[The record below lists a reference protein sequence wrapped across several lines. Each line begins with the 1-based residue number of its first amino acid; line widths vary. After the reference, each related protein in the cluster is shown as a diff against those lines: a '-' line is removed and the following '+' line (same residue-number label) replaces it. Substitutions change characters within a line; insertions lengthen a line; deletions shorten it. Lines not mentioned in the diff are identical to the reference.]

1 MKNKNIYCKNEW
13 GFALKKSRMFILV
26 LLILIIIPISYANDN
41 VTSDDSQI
49 DIANEEILIQN
60 TIYFNSSVENDGI
73 GTQENPYK
81 YLSGDKIANNS
92 IIYMADGEY
101 AIDKSI
107 NVNNLTI
114 IGQSSS
120 KTIINGNSFK
130 LYSDGDLSIT
140 SLTLNNFT
148 VENSKNLKVLDVNFK
163 NNNINGSGGAINI
176 NSDSAY
182 VLLNNATFRNNYATQ
197 GGAIYIN
204 SRTSKVEI
212 INSKFIN
219 NTALNSGGAICIE
232 SALSVNIFNSSF
244 VNNTALRGFG
254 GAIFSNQSN
263 INIRNSNFTSSKA
276 YMGGAIYDN
285 NSKLSITSIIA
296 NNNTAEYYG
305 GAIYKQEGSSTINS
319 SSFNDNNALNGGA
332 IFAVNATSFNVIS
345 SNFTSNKAV
354 YGEGAI
360 FTISNKKEVFK
371 DNIYQN
377 NRVEINYPKS
387 IENTIFLGN
396 NNRLRFD
403 KFELTN
409 NLIEKY
415 SFIDFIPK
423 TLILDYIM
431 LFESYI
437 VDELSNVFNLNDW
450 GLNNILK
457 EIFDISRDNFS
468 LFKKFKSNNGLE
480 SDPPDSANDLMDVFK
495 YQYIIFTMDSDNI
508 YKVTFNSFNIISTV
522 KLDNYNTLI
531 LSLNTSGIVV
541 DDTLKI
547 DGLNLSNN
555 IDILTNSDYSASYN
569 QTFMGYESMNL
580 PLSLNSND
588 NQFNSSICGLINLSI
603 NENCISLNMK
613 NLSLLINNP
622 LTSNC
627 NPFSFSDK
635 LPSSIN
641 MDEKEFNSEIFGLIE
656 FKILL

>member
-232 SALSVNIFNSSF
+232 SALSANIFNSSF
-244 VNNTALRGFG
+244 VNNTALQDFG
-254 GAIFSNQSN
+254 GAIFTNLSN
-263 INIRNSNFTSSKA
+263 ISIRNSIFTSSKA

-285 NSKLSITSIIA
+285 NSNLSIVNIIA
-296 NNNTAEYYG
+296 NNNTATYYG

-319 SSFNDNNALNGGA
+319 SSFNENSALNGGA
-332 IFAVNATSFNVIS
+332 IFVVNATSFNVIS

-377 NRVEINYPKS
+377 NIVEINYPKS
-387 IENTIFLGN
+387 IEYTIYLGN
-396 NNRLRFD
+396 NNRLLFD
-403 KFELTN
+403 KFELSN
-409 NLIEKY
+409 CPIEKF
-415 SFIDFIPK
+415 SFIDYIPK
-423 TLILDYIM
+423 ILILDYIM

>member
-1 MKNKNIYCKNEW
+1 M
-13 GFALKKSRMFILV
+13 FLLKKSAMFILV

-41 VTSDDSQI
+41 VTSDDSQVCI
-49 DIANEEILIQN
+49 GNEENLILN
-60 TIYFNSSVENDGI
+60 TVYFNSSVENDGI

-81 YLSGDKIANNS
+81 YLSGDKIVNDS
-92 IIYMADGEY
+92 IIYVADGEY
-101 AIDKSI
+101 TIDKSI
-107 NVNNLTI
+107 SVNNLTI

-120 KTIINGNSFK
+120 KTIINGNAFK
-130 LYSDGDLSIT
+130 LYSYGDLSIT
-140 SLTLNNFT
+140 SLTLNNFA

-163 NNNINGSGGAINI
+163 NNHINGSGGAINI

-197 GGAIYIN
+197 GGAININ

-212 INSKFIN
+212 INSRFIN
-219 NTALNSGGAICIE
+219 NTALNCGGSICIE
-232 SALSVNIFNSSF
+232 SALSANIFNSSF

-254 GAIFSNQSN
+254 GAIFTNQSD

-285 NSKLSITSIIA
+285 NSELYIMEIIA

-319 SSFNDNNALNGGA
+319 SSFNENSALNGGA
-332 IFAVNATSFNVIS
+332 IFVVNATSFNVIS

-377 NRVEINYPKS
+377 NVVEINYPKS
-387 IENTIFLGN
+387 IEYAIYLGN
-396 NNRLRFD
+396 NYGLRFD
-403 KFELTN
+403 KFELMN
-409 NLIEKY
+409 YPIEKF

-423 TLILDYIM
+423 VLILNYITF
-431 LFESYI
+431 LESYI
-437 VDELSNVFNLNDW
+437 VDEISNIFNFNDW

-457 EIFDISRDNFS
+457 EIFDISRDHFS
-468 LFKKFKSNNGLE
+468 LFKKLKSNKGSGLDN
-480 SDPPDSANDLMDVFK
+480 SNSAKDLMDVFK
-495 YQYIIFTMDSDNI
+495 YRYIIFTMDSDNI
-508 YKVTFNSFNIISTV
+508 YKVTFNSFNIISSV
-522 KLDNYNTLI
+522 EVDNYNTLI

-547 DGLNLSNN
+547 DGLKLSNN
-555 IDILTNSDYSASYN
+555 IDILTNSDYSISYN

-580 PLSLNSND
+580 PLSFDSGD

-603 NENCISLNMK
+603 NDNCISLNMN
-613 NLSLLINNP
+613 NLLLLINNP
-622 LTSNC
+622 LTSNY

-641 MDEKEFNSEIFGLIE
+641 IDEKEVNSGIFGVIE
-656 FKILL
+656 FKVLL

>member
-1 MKNKNIYCKNEW
+1 MN
-13 GFALKKSRMFILV
+13 GMFALKKSAMFILV

-41 VTSDDSQI
+41 VTSDDSQVCI
-49 DIANEEILIQN
+49 GNEENLILN
-60 TIYFNSSVENDGI
+60 TVYFNSSVENDGI

-81 YLSGDKIANNS
+81 YLSGDKIVNDS
-92 IIYMADGEY
+92 IIYVADGEY
-101 AIDKSI
+101 TIDKSI
-107 NVNNLTI
+107 CVNNLTI

-120 KTIINGNSFK
+120 KTIINGNAFK
-130 LYSDGDLSIT
+130 LYSYGDLSIT
-140 SLTLNNFT
+140 SLTLNNFA

-163 NNNINGSGGAINI
+163 NNHINGSGGAINI

-197 GGAIYIN
+197 GGAININ

-212 INSKFIN
+212 INSRFIN

-232 SALSVNIFNSSF
+232 SALSANIFNSSF
-244 VNNTALRGFG
+244 VNNTALQDFG
-254 GAIFSNQSN
+254 GAIFTNLSN
-263 INIRNSNFTSSKA
+263 ISIRNSIFTSSKA

-285 NSKLSITSIIA
+285 NSNLSIVNIIA
-296 NNNTAEYYG
+296 NNNTATYYG

-319 SSFNDNNALNGGA
+319 SSFNENNALNGGA
-332 IFAVNATSFNVIS
+332 IFVVNANSFNVIS

-377 NRVEINYPKS
+377 NIVEINYPKS
-387 IENTIFLGN
+387 IEYAIYLGN
-396 NNRLRFD
+396 NYGLRFD
-403 KFELTN
+403 KFELMN
-409 NLIEKY
+409 YPIEKF

-423 TLILDYIM
+423 VLILNYITF
-431 LFESYI
+431 LESYI
-437 VDELSNVFNLNDW
+437 VDEISNIFNFNDW

-457 EIFDISRDNFS
+457 EIFDISRDHFS
-468 LFKKFKSNNGLE
+468 LFKKLKSNKGSGLDN
-480 SDPPDSANDLMDVFK
+480 SNSAKDLMDVFK
-495 YQYIIFTMDSDNI
+495 YRYIIFTMDSDNI
-508 YKVTFNSFNIISTV
+508 YKVTFNSFNIISSV
-522 KLDNYNTLI
+522 EVDNYNTLI

-547 DGLNLSNN
+547 DGLKLSNN
-555 IDILTNSDYSASYN
+555 IDILTNSDYSISYN

-580 PLSLNSND
+580 PLSFDSGD

>member
-1 MKNKNIYCKNEW
+1 MN
-13 GFALKKSRMFILV
+13 GMFALKKSVMFILM

-41 VTSDDSQI
+41 VTSDDSPV
-49 DIANEEILIQN
+49 DIENEEILIQN
-60 TIYFNSSVENDGI
+60 AVYFNSSVENDGI

-81 YLSGDKIANNS
+81 YLSCDKIVNDS

-101 AIDKSI
+101 TIEKSI
-107 NVNNLTI
+107 SVNNLTI

-197 GGAIYIN
+197 GGAININ

-212 INSKFIN
+212 INSRFIN
-219 NTALNSGGAICIE
+219 NTALNCGGSICIE
-232 SALSVNIFNSSF
+232 SALSANIFNSSF

-480 SDPPDSANDLMDVFK
+480 SDSPDSANDLMDVFK
-495 YQYIIFTMDSDNI
+495 YQHIIYTIDSDNS
-508 YKVTFNSFNIISTV
+508 YRVTFNPFNIISSV
-522 KLDNYNTLI
+522 KIENYNTLI
-531 LSLNTSGIVV
+531 LSLNTSGIIV
-541 DDTLKI
+541 DETLKI
-547 DGLNLSNN
+547 DGLKLSNN
-555 IDILTNSDYSASYN
+555 IDILTNSDYSTSYN
-569 QTFMGYESMNL
+569 QTFMDYESMNL
-580 PLSLNSND
+580 PLSFDSGD
-588 NQFNSSICGLINLSI
+588 NQFNSSICGLINVSI
-603 NENCISLNMK
+603 TDNGISLNMI

-622 LTSNC
+622 LTSNY
-627 NPFSFSDK
+627 NPFSFNK

-656 FKILL
+656 FKILH

>member
-1 MKNKNIYCKNEW
+1 M
-13 GFALKKSRMFILV
+13 FALKKSVMFILM

-41 VTSDDSQI
+41 VTSDDSLV
-49 DIANEEILIQN
+49 DIENEEILIQN
-60 TIYFNSSVENDGI
+60 AVYFNSSVENDGI

-81 YLSGDKIANNS
+81 YLSGDKIVNDS
-92 IIYMADGEY
+92 IIYVADGEY
-101 AIDKSI
+101 TIDKSI
-107 NVNNLTI
+107 CVNNLTI

-120 KTIINGNSFK
+120 KTIINGNAFK
-130 LYSDGDLSIT
+130 LYSYGDLSIT
-140 SLTLNNFT
+140 SLTLNNFA

-163 NNNINGSGGAINI
+163 NNHINGSGGAINI

-197 GGAIYIN
+197 GGAININ

-212 INSKFIN
+212 INSRFIN

-232 SALSVNIFNSSF
+232 SALSANIFNSSF

-254 GAIFSNQSN
+254 GAIFTNQSD

-276 YMGGAIYDN
+276 YVGGAIYDN
-285 NSKLSITSIIA
+285 NSNLSIVNIIA
-296 NNNTAEYYG
+296 NNNTATYYG

-332 IFAVNATSFNVIS
+332 IFVVNATSFNVIS

-377 NRVEINYPKS
+377 NVVEINYPKS
-387 IENTIFLGN
+387 IEYAIYLGN
-396 NNRLRFD
+396 NYGLRFD
-403 KFELTN
+403 KFELMN
-409 NLIEKY
+409 YPIEKF

-423 TLILDYIM
+423 VLILNYITF
-431 LFESYI
+431 LESYI
-437 VDELSNVFNLNDW
+437 VDEISNIFNFNDW

-457 EIFDISRDNFS
+457 EIFDISRDHFS
-468 LFKKFKSNNGLE
+468 LFKKLKSNKGSGLDN
-480 SDPPDSANDLMDVFK
+480 SNSAKDLMDVFK
-495 YQYIIFTMDSDNI
+495 YRYIIFTMDSDNI
-508 YKVTFNSFNIISTV
+508 YKVTFNSFNIISSV
-522 KLDNYNTLI
+522 EVDNYNTLI

-547 DGLNLSNN
+547 DGLKLSNN
-555 IDILTNSDYSASYN
+555 IDILTNSDYSISYN

-580 PLSLNSND
+580 PLSFDSGD

>member
-1 MKNKNIYCKNEW
+1 MN
-13 GFALKKSRMFILV
+13 GMFALKKSVMFILM

-41 VTSDDSQI
+41 VTSDDSPV
-49 DIANEEILIQN
+49 DIENKEILIQN
-60 TIYFNSSVENDGI
+60 AVYFNSSVENDGI

-81 YLSGDKIANNS
+81 YLSCDKIVNDS

-101 AIDKSI
+101 TIEKSI
-107 NVNNLTI
+107 SVNNLTI

-232 SALSVNIFNSSF
+232 SVLSANIFNSSF
-244 VNNTALRGFG
+244 VNNTALQDFG
-254 GAIFSNQSN
+254 GAIFTNLSN
-263 INIRNSNFTSSKA
+263 ISIRNSIFTSSKA

-285 NSKLSITSIIA
+285 NSNLSIVNIIA
-296 NNNTAEYYG
+296 NNNTATYYG

-332 IFAVNATSFNVIS
+332 IFVVNATSFNVIS

-377 NRVEINYPKS
+377 NIVEINYPKS
-387 IENTIFLGN
+387 IEYTIYLGN
-396 NNRLRFD
+396 NNRLLFD
-403 KFELTN
+403 KFELSN
-409 NLIEKY
+409 CPIEKF
-415 SFIDFIPK
+415 SFIDYIPK
-423 TLILDYIM
+423 ILILDYIM

-656 FKILL
+656 FKILH

>member
-1 MKNKNIYCKNEW
+1 MN
-13 GFALKKSRMFILV
+13 GMFALKKSVMFILM

-41 VTSDDSQI
+41 VTSDDSPV
-49 DIANEEILIQN
+49 DIENEEILIQN
-60 TIYFNSSVENDGI
+60 AVYFNSSVENDGI

-81 YLSGDKIANNS
+81 YLSCDKIVNDS

-101 AIDKSI
+101 TIEKSI
-107 NVNNLTI
+107 SVNNLTI

-182 VLLNNATFRNNYATQ
+182 VLLNNVTFRNNYATQ

-212 INSKFIN
+212 TNSKFIN

-495 YQYIIFTMDSDNI
+495 YQHIIYTIDSDNS
-508 YKVTFNSFNIISTV
+508 YRVTFNPFNIISSV
-522 KLDNYNTLI
+522 KIENYNTLI
-531 LSLNTSGIVV
+531 LSLNTSGIIV
-541 DDTLKI
+541 DETLKI
-547 DGLNLSNN
+547 DGLKLSNN
-555 IDILTNSDYSASYN
+555 IDILTNSDYSTSYN
-569 QTFMGYESMNL
+569 QTFMDYESMNL
-580 PLSLNSND
+580 PLSFDSGD
-588 NQFNSSICGLINLSI
+588 NQFNSSICGLINVSI
-603 NENCISLNMK
+603 TDNGISLNMI

-622 LTSNC
+622 LTSNY
-627 NPFSFSDK
+627 NPFSFNK

-656 FKILL
+656 FKILH

>member
-1 MKNKNIYCKNEW
+1 MN
-13 GFALKKSRMFILV
+13 GMFALKKSVMFILM

-41 VTSDDSQI
+41 VTSDDSPV
-49 DIANEEILIQN
+49 DIENEEILIQN
-60 TIYFNSSVENDGI
+60 AVYFNSSVENDGI

-81 YLSGDKIANNS
+81 YLSCDKIVNDS

-101 AIDKSI
+101 TIEKSI
-107 NVNNLTI
+107 SVNNLTI

-182 VLLNNATFRNNYATQ
+182 VLLNNVTFRNNYATQ

-212 INSKFIN
+212 TNSKFIN

-480 SDPPDSANDLMDVFK
+480 SDSPDSANDLMDVFK
-495 YQYIIFTMDSDNI
+495 YQHIIYTIDSDNS
-508 YKVTFNSFNIISTV
+508 YRVTFNPFNIISSV
-522 KLDNYNTLI
+522 KIENYNTLI
-531 LSLNTSGIVV
+531 LSLNTSGIIV
-541 DDTLKI
+541 DETLKI
-547 DGLNLSNN
+547 DGLKLSNN
-555 IDILTNSDYSASYN
+555 IDILTNSDYSTSYN
-569 QTFMGYESMNL
+569 QTFMDYESMNL
-580 PLSLNSND
+580 PLSFDSGD
-588 NQFNSSICGLINLSI
+588 NQFNSSICGLINVSI
-603 NENCISLNMK
+603 TDNGISLNMI

-622 LTSNC
+622 LTSNY
-627 NPFSFSDK
+627 NPFSFNK

-656 FKILL
+656 FKILH

>member
-1 MKNKNIYCKNEW
+1 M
-13 GFALKKSRMFILV
+13 FALKKSVMFILM

-41 VTSDDSQI
+41 VTSDDSQVCI
-49 DIANEEILIQN
+49 GNEENLILN
-60 TIYFNSSVENDGI
+60 TVYFNSSVENDGI

-81 YLSGDKIANNS
+81 YLSGDKIVNDS
-92 IIYMADGEY
+92 IIYVADGEY
-101 AIDKSI
+101 TIDKSI
-107 NVNNLTI
+107 CVNNLTI

-120 KTIINGNSFK
+120 KTIINGNAFK
-130 LYSDGDLSIT
+130 LYSYGDLSIT
-140 SLTLNNFT
+140 SLTLNNFA

-212 INSKFIN
+212 INSRFIN

-232 SALSVNIFNSSF
+232 SALSANIFNSSF
-244 VNNTALRGFG
+244 VNNTALQDFG
-254 GAIFSNQSN
+254 GAIFTNLSN
-263 INIRNSNFTSSKA
+263 ISIRNSIFTSSKA

-285 NSKLSITSIIA
+285 NSNLSIVNIIA
-296 NNNTAEYYG
+296 NNNTATYYG

-319 SSFNDNNALNGGA
+319 SSFNENNALNGGA
-332 IFAVNATSFNVIS
+332 IFVVNATSFNVIS

-377 NRVEINYPKS
+377 NVVEINYPKS
-387 IENTIFLGN
+387 IEYAIYLGN
-396 NNRLRFD
+396 NYGLRFD
-403 KFELTN
+403 KFELMN
-409 NLIEKY
+409 YPIEKF

-423 TLILDYIM
+423 VLILNYITF
-431 LFESYI
+431 LESYI
-437 VDELSNVFNLNDW
+437 VDEISNIFNFNDW

-457 EIFDISRDNFS
+457 EIFDISRDHFS
-468 LFKKFKSNNGLE
+468 LFKKLKSNKGSGLDN
-480 SDPPDSANDLMDVFK
+480 SNSAKDLMDVFK
-495 YQYIIFTMDSDNI
+495 YRYIIFTMDSDNI
-508 YKVTFNSFNIISTV
+508 YKVTFNSFNIISSV
-522 KLDNYNTLI
+522 EVDNYNTLI

-547 DGLNLSNN
+547 DGLKLSNN
-555 IDILTNSDYSASYN
+555 IDILTNSDYSISYN

-580 PLSLNSND
+580 PLSFDSGD

-603 NENCISLNMK
+603 NDNCISLNMK

>member
-1 MKNKNIYCKNEW
+1 M
-13 GFALKKSRMFILV
+13 FSLKKSAMFILV

-41 VTSDDSQI
+41 VTSDDSQVCI
-49 DIANEEILIQN
+49 GNEENLILN
-60 TIYFNSSVENDGI
+60 TVYFNSSVENDGI

-81 YLSGDKIANNS
+81 YLSGDKIVNDS
-92 IIYMADGEY
+92 IIYVADGEY
-101 AIDKSI
+101 TIDKSI
-107 NVNNLTI
+107 SVNNLTI

-120 KTIINGNSFK
+120 KTIINGNAFK
-130 LYSDGDLSIT
+130 LYSNGDLSIT
-140 SLTLNNFT
+140 SLTLNNFA

-163 NNNINGSGGAINI
+163 NNHINGSGGAINI

-197 GGAIYIN
+197 GGAININ

-212 INSKFIN
+212 INSRFIN
-219 NTALNSGGAICIE
+219 NTALNCGGSICIE
-232 SALSVNIFNSSF
+232 SALSANIFNSSF

-254 GAIFSNQSN
+254 GAIFTNQSD

-285 NSKLSITSIIA
+285 NSNLSIVNIIA
-296 NNNTAEYYG
+296 NNNTATYYG

-319 SSFNDNNALNGGA
+319 SSFNENSALNGGA
-332 IFAVNATSFNVIS
+332 IFVVNATSFNVIS

-371 DNIYQN
+371 DNIYHN
-377 NRVEINYPKS
+377 NIVEINYPKS
-387 IENTIFLGN
+387 IEYAIYLGN
-396 NNRLRFD
+396 NYGLRFD
-403 KFELTN
+403 KFELMN
-409 NLIEKY
+409 YPIEKF

-423 TLILDYIM
+423 VLILNYITF
-431 LFESYI
+431 LESYI
-437 VDELSNVFNLNDW
+437 VDEISNIFNFNDW

-457 EIFDISRDNFS
+457 EIFDISRDHFS
-468 LFKKFKSNNGLE
+468 LFKKLKSNKGSGLDN
-480 SDPPDSANDLMDVFK
+480 SNSAKDLMDVFK
-495 YQYIIFTMDSDNI
+495 YRYIIFTMDSDNI
-508 YKVTFNSFNIISTV
+508 YKVTFNSFNIISSV
-522 KLDNYNTLI
+522 EVDNYNTLI

-547 DGLNLSNN
+547 DGLKLSNN
-555 IDILTNSDYSASYN
+555 IDILTNSDYSISYN

-580 PLSLNSND
+580 PLSFDSGD

-603 NENCISLNMK
+603 NDNCISLNMN
-613 NLSLLINNP
+613 NLLLLINNP
-622 LTSNC
+622 LTSNY

-641 MDEKEFNSEIFGLIE
+641 IDEKEVNSGIFGVIE

>member
-1 MKNKNIYCKNEW
+1 MN
-13 GFALKKSRMFILV
+13 GMFALKKSAMFILV

-41 VTSDDSQI
+41 VTSDDSQVCI
-49 DIANEEILIQN
+49 GNEENLILN
-60 TIYFNSSVENDGI
+60 TVYFNSSVENDGI

-81 YLSGDKIANNS
+81 YLSGDKIVNDS
-92 IIYMADGEY
+92 IIYVADGEY
-101 AIDKSI
+101 TIDKSI
-107 NVNNLTI
+107 CVNNLTI

-120 KTIINGNSFK
+120 KTIINGNAFK
-130 LYSDGDLSIT
+130 LYSYGDLSIT
-140 SLTLNNFT
+140 SLTLNNFA

-163 NNNINGSGGAINI
+163 NNHINGSGGAINI

-197 GGAIYIN
+197 GGAININ

-212 INSKFIN
+212 INSRFIN

-232 SALSVNIFNSSF
+232 SALSANIFNSSF
-244 VNNTALRGFG
+244 VNNTALQDFG
-254 GAIFSNQSN
+254 GAIFTNLSN
-263 INIRNSNFTSSKA
+263 ISIRNSIFTSSKA

-285 NSKLSITSIIA
+285 NSNLSIVNIIA
-296 NNNTAEYYG
+296 NNNTATYYG

-332 IFAVNATSFNVIS
+332 IFVVNATSFNVIS

-377 NRVEINYPKS
+377 NIVEINYPKS
-387 IENTIFLGN
+387 IEYTIYLGN
-396 NNRLRFD
+396 NNRLLFD
-403 KFELTN
+403 KFELSN
-409 NLIEKY
+409 CPIEKF
-415 SFIDFIPK
+415 SFIDYIPK
-423 TLILDYIM
+423 ILILDYIM

>member
-1 MKNKNIYCKNEW
+1 M
-13 GFALKKSRMFILV
+13 FSLKKSAMFILV

-41 VTSDDSQI
+41 VTSDDSQVCI
-49 DIANEEILIQN
+49 GNEENLILN
-60 TIYFNSSVENDGI
+60 TVYFNSSVENDGI

-81 YLSGDKIANNS
+81 YLSGDKIVNDS
-92 IIYMADGEY
+92 IIYVADGEY
-101 AIDKSI
+101 TIDKSI
-107 NVNNLTI
+107 CVNNLTI

-120 KTIINGNSFK
+120 KTIINGNAFK
-130 LYSDGDLSIT
+130 LYSYGDLSIT
-140 SLTLNNFT
+140 SLTLNNFA

-163 NNNINGSGGAINI
+163 NNHINGSGGAINI

-197 GGAIYIN
+197 GGAININ

-212 INSKFIN
+212 INSRFIN
-219 NTALNSGGAICIE
+219 NTALNCGGSICIE
-232 SALSVNIFNSSF
+232 SALSANIFNSSF

-254 GAIFSNQSN
+254 GAIFTNQSD

-285 NSKLSITSIIA
+285 NSELYIMEIIA

-319 SSFNDNNALNGGA
+319 SSFNENSALNGGA
-332 IFAVNATSFNVIS
+332 IFVVNATSFNVIS
-345 SNFTSNKAV
+345 SNFTLNKAV

-377 NRVEINYPKS
+377 NVVEINYPKS
-387 IENTIFLGN
+387 IEYAIYLGN
-396 NNRLRFD
+396 NYGLRFD
-403 KFELTN
+403 KFELMN
-409 NLIEKY
+409 YPIEKF

-423 TLILDYIM
+423 VLILNYITF
-431 LFESYI
+431 LESYI
-437 VDELSNVFNLNDW
+437 VDEISNIFNFNDW

-457 EIFDISRDNFS
+457 EIFDMSRDYFS
-468 LFKKFKSNNGLE
+468 LFKKLKSNKGSGLDN
-480 SDPPDSANDLMDVFK
+480 SNSAKDLMDVFK
-495 YQYIIFTMDSDNI
+495 YRYIIFTMDSDNI
-508 YKVTFNSFNIISTV
+508 YKVTFNSFNIISSV
-522 KLDNYNTLI
+522 EVDNYNTLI
-531 LSLNTSGIVV
+531 LSLNTSEIVV

-547 DGLNLSNN
+547 DGLKLSNN
-555 IDILTNSDYSASYN
+555 IDILTNSDYSSSYN

-580 PLSLNSND
+580 PLSFDSGD

-603 NENCISLNMK
+603 NDNCISLNMN
-613 NLSLLINNP
+613 NLLLLINNP
-622 LTSNC
+622 LTSNY
-627 NPFSFSDK
+627 NPFSFGDK

-641 MDEKEFNSEIFGLIE
+641 IDEKEVNSGIFGFIE
-656 FKILL
+656 FKVLL

>member
-1 MKNKNIYCKNEW
+1 M
-13 GFALKKSRMFILV
+13 FALKKSVMFILM

-41 VTSDDSQI
+41 VTSDDSLV
-49 DIANEEILIQN
+49 DIENEEILIQN
-60 TIYFNSSVENDGI
+60 AVYFNSSVENDGI

-81 YLSGDKIANNS
+81 YLSGDKIVNDS
-92 IIYMADGEY
+92 IIYVADGEY
-101 AIDKSI
+101 TIDKSI
-107 NVNNLTI
+107 CVNNLTI

-120 KTIINGNSFK
+120 KTIINGNAFK
-130 LYSDGDLSIT
+130 LYSYGDLSIT
-140 SLTLNNFT
+140 SLTLNNFA

-163 NNNINGSGGAINI
+163 NNHINGSGGAINI

-197 GGAIYIN
+197 GGAININ

-212 INSKFIN
+212 INSRFIN

-232 SALSVNIFNSSF
+232 SALSANIFNSSL
-244 VNNTALRGFG
+244 VNNSALRGFG
-254 GAIFSNQSN
+254 GAIFTNLSN
-263 INIRNSNFTSSKA
+263 ISIRNSNFTSSKA

-285 NSKLSITSIIA
+285 NSNLSIVNIIA
-296 NNNTAEYYG
+296 NNNTATYYG

-332 IFAVNATSFNVIS
+332 IFVVNATSFNVIS

-377 NRVEINYPKS
+377 NVVEINYPKS
-387 IENTIFLGN
+387 IEYAIYLGN
-396 NNRLRFD
+396 NYGLRFD
-403 KFELTN
+403 KFELMN
-409 NLIEKY
+409 YPIEKF

-423 TLILDYIM
+423 VLILNYITF
-431 LFESYI
+431 LESYI
-437 VDELSNVFNLNDW
+437 VDEISNIFNFNDW

-457 EIFDISRDNFS
+457 EIFDISRDHFS
-468 LFKKFKSNNGLE
+468 LFKKLKSNKGSGLDN
-480 SDPPDSANDLMDVFK
+480 SNSAKDLMDVFK
-495 YQYIIFTMDSDNI
+495 YRYIIFTIDSDNI
-508 YKVTFNSFNIISTV
+508 YKVTFNSFNIISSV
-522 KLDNYNTLI
+522 EVDNYNTLI
-531 LSLNTSGIVV
+531 LSLNTWGIVV

-547 DGLNLSNN
+547 DGLKLSNN
-555 IDILTNSDYSASYN
+555 IDILTNSDYSISYN

-580 PLSLNSND
+580 PLSFDSGD

-603 NENCISLNMK
+603 NDNCISLNMN
-613 NLSLLINNP
+613 NLLLLINNP
-622 LTSNC
+622 LTSNY

-641 MDEKEFNSEIFGLIE
+641 IDEKEVNSGIFGVIE

>member
-120 KTIINGNSFK
+120 KTIINGNAFK
-130 LYSDGDLSIT
+130 LYSNGDLSIT

-148 VENSKNLKVLDVNFK
+148 IENSKNLKVLDVNFK
-163 NNNINGSGGAINI
+163 NNKINGSGGSINI

-212 INSKFIN
+212 TNSKFIN

-244 VNNTALRGFG
+244 VNNTALQDFG
-254 GAIFSNQSN
+254 GAIFTNLSN
-263 INIRNSNFTSSKA
+263 ISIRNSIFTSSKA

-285 NSKLSITSIIA
+285 NSNLSIVNIIA
-296 NNNTAEYYG
+296 NNNTATYYG

-332 IFAVNATSFNVIS
+332 IFVVNATSFNVIS

-377 NRVEINYPKS
+377 NIVEINYPKS
-387 IENTIFLGN
+387 IEYTIYLGN
-396 NNRLRFD
+396 NNRLLFD
-403 KFELTN
+403 KFELSN
-409 NLIEKY
+409 CPIEKF
-415 SFIDFIPK
+415 SFIDYIPK
-423 TLILDYIM
+423 ILILDYIM

-641 MDEKEFNSEIFGLIE
+641 MDEKEFNSEIFGLFE

>member
-120 KTIINGNSFK
+120 KTIINGNAFK
-130 LYSDGDLSIT
+130 LYSNGDLSIT

-148 VENSKNLKVLDVNFK
+148 IENSKNLKVLDVNFK
-163 NNNINGSGGAINI
+163 NNKINGSGGSINI

-212 INSKFIN
+212 TNSKFIN

-244 VNNTALRGFG
+244 VNNTALQDFG
-254 GAIFSNQSN
+254 GAIFTNLSN
-263 INIRNSNFTSSKA
+263 ISIRNSIFTSSKA

-285 NSKLSITSIIA
+285 NSNLSIVNIIA
-296 NNNTAEYYG
+296 NNNTATYYG

-332 IFAVNATSFNVIS
+332 IFVVNATSFNVIS

-377 NRVEINYPKS
+377 NIVEINYPKS
-387 IENTIFLGN
+387 IEYTIYLGN
-396 NNRLRFD
+396 NNRLLFD
-403 KFELTN
+403 KFELSN
-409 NLIEKY
+409 CPIEKF
-415 SFIDFIPK
+415 SFIDYIPK
-423 TLILDYIM
+423 ILILDYIM

>member
-232 SALSVNIFNSSF
+232 SALSANIFNSSF
-244 VNNTALRGFG
+244 VNNTALQDFG
-254 GAIFSNQSN
+254 GAIFTNLSN
-263 INIRNSNFTSSKA
+263 ISIRNSIFTSSKA

-285 NSKLSITSIIA
+285 NSNLSIVNIIA
-296 NNNTAEYYG
+296 NNNTATYYG

-332 IFAVNATSFNVIS
+332 IFVVNATSFNVIS

-377 NRVEINYPKS
+377 NIVEINYPKS
-387 IENTIFLGN
+387 IEYTIYLGN
-396 NNRLRFD
+396 NNRLLFD
-403 KFELTN
+403 KFELSN
-409 NLIEKY
+409 CPIEKF
-415 SFIDFIPK
+415 SFIDYIPK
-423 TLILDYIM
+423 ILILDYIM

>member
-1 MKNKNIYCKNEW
+1 MN
-13 GFALKKSRMFILV
+13 GMFALKKSVMFILM

-41 VTSDDSQI
+41 VTSDDSPV
-49 DIANEEILIQN
+49 DIENEEILIQN
-60 TIYFNSSVENDGI
+60 AVYFNSSVENDGI

-81 YLSGDKIANNS
+81 YLSCDKIVNDS

-101 AIDKSI
+101 TIEKSI
-107 NVNNLTI
+107 SVNNLTI

-212 INSKFIN
+212 TNSKFIN
-219 NTALNSGGAICIE
+219 NTALNFGGAICIE

-622 LTSNC
+622 LTLNC

>member
-1 MKNKNIYCKNEW
+1 M
-13 GFALKKSRMFILV
+13 FSLKKSAMFILV

-41 VTSDDSQI
+41 VTSDDSQVCI
-49 DIANEEILIQN
+49 GNEENLILN
-60 TIYFNSSVENDGI
+60 TVYFNSSVENDGI

-81 YLSGDKIANNS
+81 YLSGDKIVNDS
-92 IIYMADGEY
+92 IIYVADGEY
-101 AIDKSI
+101 TIDKSI
-107 NVNNLTI
+107 CVNNLTI

-120 KTIINGNSFK
+120 KTIINGNAFK
-130 LYSDGDLSIT
+130 LYSYGDLSIT
-140 SLTLNNFT
+140 SLTLNNFA

-163 NNNINGSGGAINI
+163 NNHINGSGGAINI

-197 GGAIYIN
+197 GGAININ

-212 INSKFIN
+212 INSRFIN
-219 NTALNSGGAICIE
+219 NTALNCGGSICIE
-232 SALSVNIFNSSF
+232 SALSANIFNSSF

-254 GAIFSNQSN
+254 GAIFTNQSD

-285 NSKLSITSIIA
+285 NSELYIMEIIA

-319 SSFNDNNALNGGA
+319 SSFNENSALNGGA
-332 IFAVNATSFNVIS
+332 IFVVNATSFNVIS
-345 SNFTSNKAV
+345 SNCTLNKAV

-377 NRVEINYPKS
+377 NVVEINYPKS
-387 IENTIFLGN
+387 IEYAIYLGN
-396 NNRLRFD
+396 NYGLRFD
-403 KFELTN
+403 KFELMN
-409 NLIEKY
+409 YPIEKF

-423 TLILDYIM
+423 VLILNYITF
-431 LFESYI
+431 LESYI
-437 VDELSNVFNLNDW
+437 VDEISNIFNFNDW

-457 EIFDISRDNFS
+457 EIFDMSRDYFS
-468 LFKKFKSNNGLE
+468 LFKKLKSNKGSGLDN
-480 SDPPDSANDLMDVFK
+480 SNSAKDLMDVFK
-495 YQYIIFTMDSDNI
+495 YRYIIFTMDSDNI
-508 YKVTFNSFNIISTV
+508 YKVTFNSFNIISSV
-522 KLDNYNTLI
+522 GVDNYNTLI

-547 DGLNLSNN
+547 DGLKLSNN
-555 IDILTNSDYSASYN
+555 IDILTNSDYSISYN

-580 PLSLNSND
+580 PLSFDSGD

-603 NENCISLNMK
+603 NDNCISLNMN
-613 NLSLLINNP
+613 NLLLLINNP
-622 LTSNC
+622 LTSNY
-627 NPFSFSDK
+627 NPFSFGDK

-641 MDEKEFNSEIFGLIE
+641 IDEKEVNSGIFGFIE
-656 FKILL
+656 FKVLL

>member
-1 MKNKNIYCKNEW
+1 MN
-13 GFALKKSRMFILV
+13 GMFALKKSVMFILM

-41 VTSDDSQI
+41 VTSDDSPV
-49 DIANEEILIQN
+49 DIENEEILIQN
-60 TIYFNSSVENDGI
+60 AVYFNSSVENDGI

-81 YLSGDKIANNS
+81 YLSCDKIVNDS

-101 AIDKSI
+101 TIEKSI
-107 NVNNLTI
+107 SVNNLTI

-182 VLLNNATFRNNYATQ
+182 VLLNNVTFRNNYATQ

-212 INSKFIN
+212 TNSKFIN

-377 NRVEINYPKS
+377 NIVEINYPKS
-387 IENTIFLGN
+387 IEYTIYLGN
-396 NNRLRFD
+396 NNRLLFD
-403 KFELTN
+403 KFELSN
-409 NLIEKY
+409 CPIEKF
-415 SFIDFIPK
+415 SFIDYIPK
-423 TLILDYIM
+423 ILILDYIM

-555 IDILTNSDYSASYN
+555 IDIFTNLDYSASYN
-569 QTFMGYESMNL
+569 QTFMGYGSMNL

>member
-1 MKNKNIYCKNEW
+1 M
-13 GFALKKSRMFILV
+13 FALKKSAMFILV

-41 VTSDDSQI
+41 VTSDDSQVCI
-49 DIANEEILIQN
+49 GNEENLILN
-60 TIYFNSSVENDGI
+60 TVYFNSSVENDGI

-81 YLSGDKIANNS
+81 YLSGDKIVNDS
-92 IIYMADGEY
+92 IIYVADGEY
-101 AIDKSI
+101 TIDKSI
-107 NVNNLTI
+107 CVNNLTI

-120 KTIINGNSFK
+120 KTIINGNAFK
-130 LYSDGDLSIT
+130 LYSYGDLSIT
-140 SLTLNNFT
+140 SLTLNNFA

-163 NNNINGSGGAINI
+163 NNHINGSGGAINI

-212 INSKFIN
+212 INSRFIN
-219 NTALNSGGAICIE
+219 NTALNSGGSICIE
-232 SALSVNIFNSSF
+232 SALSANIFNSSF
-244 VNNTALRGFG
+244 VNNTALQDFG
-254 GAIFSNQSN
+254 GAIFTNLSN
-263 INIRNSNFTSSKA
+263 ISIRNSIFTSSKA

-285 NSKLSITSIIA
+285 NSNLSIVNIIA
-296 NNNTAEYYG
+296 NNNTATYYG

-319 SSFNDNNALNGGA
+319 SSFNENNALNGGA
-332 IFAVNATSFNVIS
+332 IFVVNATSFNVIS

-371 DNIYQN
+371 ENIYRN
-377 NRVEINYPKS
+377 NVVEINYPKS
-387 IENTIFLGN
+387 IEYAIYLGN
-396 NNRLRFD
+396 NYGLRFD
-403 KFELTN
+403 KFELMN
-409 NLIEKY
+409 YPIEKF

-423 TLILDYIM
+423 VLILNYITF
-431 LFESYI
+431 LESYI
-437 VDELSNVFNLNDW
+437 VDEISNIFNFNDW

-457 EIFDISRDNFS
+457 EIFDISRDHFS
-468 LFKKFKSNNGLE
+468 LFKKLKSNKGSGLDN
-480 SDPPDSANDLMDVFK
+480 SNSAKDLMDVFK

-508 YKVTFNSFNIISTV
+508 YKVTFNSFNIISSV
-522 KLDNYNTLI
+522 EVDNYNTLI

-547 DGLNLSNN
+547 DGLKLSNN

-580 PLSLNSND
+580 PLSFDSGD

-603 NENCISLNMK
+603 NDNCISLNMK

-622 LTSNC
+622 LTSNY

-641 MDEKEFNSEIFGLIE
+641 MDEKEFNSEIFGVIE

>member
-1 MKNKNIYCKNEW
+1 MSCT
-13 GFALKKSRMFILV
+13 KKSQFKTTTHKKL
-26 LLILIIIPISYANDN
+26 
-41 VTSDDSQI
+41 DS
-49 DIANEEILIQN
+49 A
-60 TIYFNSSVENDGI
+60 
-73 GTQENPYK
+73 
-81 YLSGDKIANNS
+81 LSCDKIVNDS

-101 AIDKSI
+101 TIEKSI
-107 NVNNLTI
+107 SVNNLTI

-212 INSKFIN
+212 TNSKFIN

-622 LTSNC
+622 LTLNC

>member
-1 MKNKNIYCKNEW
+1 M
-13 GFALKKSRMFILV
+13 FLLKKSAMFILV

-41 VTSDDSQI
+41 VTSDDSQVCI
-49 DIANEEILIQN
+49 GNEENLILN
-60 TIYFNSSVENDGI
+60 TVYFNSSVENDGI

-81 YLSGDKIANNS
+81 YLSGDKIVNDS
-92 IIYMADGEY
+92 IIYVADGEY
-101 AIDKSI
+101 TIDKSI
-107 NVNNLTI
+107 SVNNLTI

-120 KTIINGNSFK
+120 KTIINGNAFK
-130 LYSDGDLSIT
+130 LYSNGDLSIM
-140 SLTLNNFT
+140 SLTLNNFA

-163 NNNINGSGGAINI
+163 NNHINGSGGAINI

-197 GGAIYIN
+197 GGAININ

-212 INSKFIN
+212 INSRFIN
-219 NTALNSGGAICIE
+219 NTALNCGGSICIE
-232 SALSVNIFNSSF
+232 SALSANIFNSSF
-244 VNNTALRGFG
+244 VNNIALRGFG
-254 GAIFSNQSN
+254 GAIFTNQSD

-285 NSKLSITSIIA
+285 NSELYIMEIIA

-319 SSFNDNNALNGGA
+319 SSFNENNALNGGA
-332 IFAVNATSFNVIS
+332 IFVVNATSFNVIS

-377 NRVEINYPKS
+377 NVVEINYPKS
-387 IENTIFLGN
+387 IEYAIYLGN
-396 NNRLRFD
+396 NYGLRFD
-403 KFELTN
+403 KFELRN
-409 NLIEKY
+409 YPIEKF

-423 TLILDYIM
+423 VLILNYM
-431 LFESYI
+431 TFLESYI
-437 VDELSNVFNLNDW
+437 VDEISNIFNFNDW

-457 EIFDISRDNFS
+457 EIFDMSRDYFS
-468 LFKKFKSNNGLE
+468 LFKKLKSNKGLGLDN
-480 SDPPDSANDLMDVFK
+480 SNSAKDLMDVFK
-495 YQYIIFTMDSDNI
+495 YRYIIFTMDSDNI
-508 YKVTFNSFNIISTV
+508 YKVTFNSFNIISSV
-522 KLDNYNTLI
+522 GVDNYNTLI

-541 DDTLKI
+541 DDTLNI
-547 DGLNLSNN
+547 DGLKLSNN
-555 IDILTNSDYSASYN
+555 IDILTNSDYSISYN

-580 PLSLNSND
+580 PLSFDSGD

-603 NENCISLNMK
+603 NDNCISLNMN
-613 NLSLLINNP
+613 NLLLLINNP
-622 LTSNC
+622 LTSNY
-627 NPFSFSDK
+627 NPFSFGDK

-641 MDEKEFNSEIFGLIE
+641 IDEKEVNSGIFGFIE
-656 FKILL
+656 FKVLL

>member
-1 MKNKNIYCKNEW
+1 M
-13 GFALKKSRMFILV
+13 

-41 VTSDDSQI
+41 VTSDDSPV
-49 DIANEEILIQN
+49 DIENEEILIQN
-60 TIYFNSSVENDGI
+60 AVYFNSSVENDGI

-81 YLSGDKIANNS
+81 YLSCDKIVNDS

-101 AIDKSI
+101 TIEKSI
-107 NVNNLTI
+107 SVNNLTI

-163 NNNINGSGGAINI
+163 NNHINGSGGAINI

-212 INSKFIN
+212 TNSKFIN
-219 NTALNSGGAICIE
+219 NTALNFGGAICIE

-622 LTSNC
+622 LTLNC

>member
-1 MKNKNIYCKNEW
+1 MK
-13 GFALKKSRMFILV
+13 GMFALKKSTMFILM
-26 LLILIIIPISYANDN
+26 LLILIIIPISYANNN
-41 VTSDDSQI
+41 VTSDDSQV
-49 DIANEEILIQN
+49 DIENEEILIQN
-60 TIYFNSSVENDGI
+60 AIYFNSSVENDGV

-81 YLSGDKIANNS
+81 YLSGDKILNDS

-101 AIDKSI
+101 TIDKSI
-107 NVNNLTI
+107 SVNNLTI

-120 KTIINGNSFK
+120 KTIINANAFK
-130 LYSDGDLSIT
+130 LYSNGDLSIA

-148 VENSKNLKVLDVNFK
+148 VENSKNLRVLDVNFK

-182 VLLNNATFRNNYATQ
+182 VLLNNATFRSNYATQ

-219 NTALNSGGAICIE
+219 NTALNCGGAICIE

-254 GAIFSNQSN
+254 GAIFTNQSN
-263 INIRNSNFTSSKA
+263 INIRSTNFTSSKA
-276 YMGGAIYDN
+276 YNGGAIYDN
-285 NSKLSITSIIA
+285 NSNLYITKIIA
-296 NNNTAEYYG
+296 NNNTAKYYG

-354 YGEGAI
+354 YGESAI

-377 NRVEINYPKS
+377 NVVEINYPKS
-387 IENTIFLGN
+387 IENTIYLGN
-396 NNRLRFD
+396 NYRLHFD

-409 NLIEKY
+409 YPIEKF
-415 SFIDFIPK
+415 SFIDYIPK
-423 TLILDYIM
+423 NIIFRLYNT
-431 LFESYI
+431 FESYI
-437 VDELSNVFNLNDW
+437 IDEISNIFNLNDL
-450 GLNNILK
+450 GINKILN
-457 EIFDISRDNFS
+457 EIFDISRNHFS
-468 LFKKFKSNNGLE
+468 LFKKFKSNKGLE
-480 SDPPDSANDLMDVFK
+480 SNHPNSANDLMEVFK
-495 YQYIIFTMDSDNI
+495 YQHIIFTIDSDNT
-508 YKVTFNSFNIISTV
+508 YRVTFNSFNIISSV
-522 KLDNYNTLI
+522 KIENYNTLI
-531 LSLNTSGIVV
+531 LSWNTSGIVV

-547 DGLNLSNN
+547 DGLKLSNN
-555 IDILTNSDYSASYN
+555 IDILTNSDYSISYN
-569 QTFMGYESMNL
+569 QTFMDYGPMNL
-580 PLSLNSND
+580 PLSLNSSD

-603 NENCISLNMK
+603 NENCISLNMI

-622 LTSNC
+622 FTSNH
-627 NPFSFSDK
+627 NPFSFSVK

-641 MDEKEFNSEIFGLIE
+641 MDENEFNSEIFGLFE

>member
-1 MKNKNIYCKNEW
+1 MN
-13 GFALKKSRMFILV
+13 GMFALKKSVMFILM

-41 VTSDDSQI
+41 VTSDDSLV
-49 DIANEEILIQN
+49 DIENEEILIQN
-60 TIYFNSSVENDGI
+60 AVYFNSSVENDGI

-81 YLSGDKIANNS
+81 YLSGDKIVNDS
-92 IIYMADGEY
+92 IIYVADGEY
-101 AIDKSI
+101 TIDKSI
-107 NVNNLTI
+107 CVNNLTI

-120 KTIINGNSFK
+120 KTIINGNAFK
-130 LYSDGDLSIT
+130 LYSYGDLSIT
-140 SLTLNNFT
+140 SLTLNNFA

-163 NNNINGSGGAINI
+163 NNHINGSGGAINI

-197 GGAIYIN
+197 GGAININ

-212 INSKFIN
+212 INSRFIN

-232 SALSVNIFNSSF
+232 SALSANIFNSSF
-244 VNNTALRGFG
+244 VNNTALQDFG
-254 GAIFSNQSN
+254 GAIFTNLSN
-263 INIRNSNFTSSKA
+263 ISIRNSIFTSSKA

-285 NSKLSITSIIA
+285 NSNLSIVNIIA
-296 NNNTAEYYG
+296 NNNTATYYG

-319 SSFNDNNALNGGA
+319 SSFNENNALNGGA
-332 IFAVNATSFNVIS
+332 IFVVNANSFNVIS

-377 NRVEINYPKS
+377 NIVEINYPKS
-387 IENTIFLGN
+387 IEYAIYLGN
-396 NNRLRFD
+396 NYGLRFD
-403 KFELTN
+403 KFELMN
-409 NLIEKY
+409 YPIEKF

-423 TLILDYIM
+423 VLILNYITF
-431 LFESYI
+431 LESYI
-437 VDELSNVFNLNDW
+437 VDEISNIFNFNDW

-457 EIFDISRDNFS
+457 EIFDISRDHFS
-468 LFKKFKSNNGLE
+468 LFKKLKSNKGSGLDN
-480 SDPPDSANDLMDVFK
+480 SNSAKDLMDVFK
-495 YQYIIFTMDSDNI
+495 YRYIIFTMDSDNI
-508 YKVTFNSFNIISTV
+508 YKLTFNSFNIISSV
-522 KLDNYNTLI
+522 EVDNYNTLI

-547 DGLNLSNN
+547 DGLKLSNN
-555 IDILTNSDYSASYN
+555 IDILTNSDYSISYN

-580 PLSLNSND
+580 PLSFDSGD

>member
-1 MKNKNIYCKNEW
+1 M
-13 GFALKKSRMFILV
+13 FALKKSVMFILM

-41 VTSDDSQI
+41 VTSDDSLV
-49 DIANEEILIQN
+49 DIENEEILIQN
-60 TIYFNSSVENDGI
+60 AVYFNSSVENDGI

-81 YLSGDKIANNS
+81 YLSGDKIVNDS
-92 IIYMADGEY
+92 IIYVADGEY
-101 AIDKSI
+101 TIDKSI
-107 NVNNLTI
+107 CVNNLTI

-120 KTIINGNSFK
+120 KTIINGNAFK
-130 LYSDGDLSIT
+130 LYSYGDLSIT
-140 SLTLNNFT
+140 SLTLNNFA

-163 NNNINGSGGAINI
+163 NNHINGSGGAINI

-197 GGAIYIN
+197 GGAININ

-212 INSKFIN
+212 INSRFIN

-232 SALSVNIFNSSF
+232 SALSANIFNSSF

-254 GAIFSNQSN
+254 GAIFTNQSD

-276 YMGGAIYDN
+276 YVGGAIYDN
-285 NSKLSITSIIA
+285 NSNLSIVNIIA
-296 NNNTAEYYG
+296 NNNTATYYG

-332 IFAVNATSFNVIS
+332 IFVVNATSFNVIS

-377 NRVEINYPKS
+377 NVVEINYPKS
-387 IENTIFLGN
+387 IEYAIYLGN
-396 NNRLRFD
+396 NYGLRFD
-403 KFELTN
+403 KFELMN
-409 NLIEKY
+409 YPIEKF

-423 TLILDYIM
+423 VLILNYITF
-431 LFESYI
+431 LESYI
-437 VDELSNVFNLNDW
+437 VDEISNIFNFNDW

-457 EIFDISRDNFS
+457 EIFDISRDHFS
-468 LFKKFKSNNGLE
+468 LFKKLKSNKGSGLDN
-480 SDPPDSANDLMDVFK
+480 SNSAKDLMDVFK
-495 YQYIIFTMDSDNI
+495 YRYIIFTIDSDNI
-508 YKVTFNSFNIISTV
+508 YKVTFNSFNIISSV
-522 KLDNYNTLI
+522 EVDNYNTLI

-547 DGLNLSNN
+547 DGLKLSNN
-555 IDILTNSDYSASYN
+555 IDILTNSDYYISYN

-580 PLSLNSND
+580 PLSFDSGD

-622 LTSNC
+622 LTLNC

-641 MDEKEFNSEIFGLIE
+641 IDEKEVNSGIFGVIE

>member
-1 MKNKNIYCKNEW
+1 M
-13 GFALKKSRMFILV
+13 FLLKKSAMFILV

-41 VTSDDSQI
+41 VTSDDSQVCI
-49 DIANEEILIQN
+49 GNEENLILN
-60 TIYFNSSVENDGI
+60 TVYFNSSVENDGI

-81 YLSGDKIANNS
+81 YLSGDKIVNDS
-92 IIYMADGEY
+92 IIYVADGEY
-101 AIDKSI
+101 TIDKSI
-107 NVNNLTI
+107 SVNNLTI

-120 KTIINGNSFK
+120 KTIINGNAFK
-130 LYSDGDLSIT
+130 LYSYGDLSIT
-140 SLTLNNFT
+140 SLTLNNFA

-163 NNNINGSGGAINI
+163 NNHINGSGGAINI

-197 GGAIYIN
+197 GGAININ

-212 INSKFIN
+212 INSRFIN
-219 NTALNSGGAICIE
+219 NTALNCGGSICIE
-232 SALSVNIFNSSF
+232 SALSANIFNSSF
-244 VNNTALRGFG
+244 VNNIALRGFG
-254 GAIFSNQSN
+254 GAIFTNQSD

-285 NSKLSITSIIA
+285 NSELYIMEIIA

-319 SSFNDNNALNGGA
+319 SSFNENNALNGGA
-332 IFAVNATSFNVIS
+332 IFVVNATSFNVIS

-377 NRVEINYPKS
+377 NVVEINYPKS
-387 IENTIFLGN
+387 IEYAIYLGN
-396 NNRLRFD
+396 NYGLRFD
-403 KFELTN
+403 KFELMN
-409 NLIEKY
+409 YPIEKF

-423 TLILDYIM
+423 VLILNYITF
-431 LFESYI
+431 LESYI
-437 VDELSNVFNLNDW
+437 VDEISNIFNFNDW

-457 EIFDISRDNFS
+457 EIFDMSRDYFS
-468 LFKKFKSNNGLE
+468 LFKKLKSNKGLGLDN
-480 SDPPDSANDLMDVFK
+480 SNSAKDLMDVFK
-495 YQYIIFTMDSDNI
+495 YRYIIFTMDSDNI
-508 YKVTFNSFNIISTV
+508 YKVTFNSFNIISSV
-522 KLDNYNTLI
+522 EVDNYNTLI

-541 DDTLKI
+541 DDTLNI
-547 DGLNLSNN
+547 DGLKLSNN
-555 IDILTNSDYSASYN
+555 IDILTNSDYSISYN

-580 PLSLNSND
+580 PLSFDSGD

-603 NENCISLNMK
+603 NDNCISLNMN
-613 NLSLLINNP
+613 NLLLLINNP
-622 LTSNC
+622 LTSNY
-627 NPFSFSDK
+627 NPFSFGDK

-641 MDEKEFNSEIFGLIE
+641 IDEKEVNSGIFGFIE
-656 FKILL
+656 FKVLL

>member
-120 KTIINGNSFK
+120 KTIINGNAFK
-130 LYSDGDLSIT
+130 LYSNGDLSIT

-148 VENSKNLKVLDVNFK
+148 IENSKNLKVLDVNFK
-163 NNNINGSGGAINI
+163 NNKINGSGGSINI

-212 INSKFIN
+212 TNSKFIN

-244 VNNTALRGFG
+244 VNNTALQDFG
-254 GAIFSNQSN
+254 GAIFTNLSN
-263 INIRNSNFTSSKA
+263 ISIRNSIFTSSKA

-285 NSKLSITSIIA
+285 NSNLSIVNIIA
-296 NNNTAEYYG
+296 NNNTATYYG

-332 IFAVNATSFNVIS
+332 IFVVNATSFNVIS

-377 NRVEINYPKS
+377 NIVEINYPKS
-387 IENTIFLGN
+387 IEYTIYLGN
-396 NNRLRFD
+396 NNRLLFD
-403 KFELTN
+403 KFELSN
-409 NLIEKY
+409 CPIEKF
-415 SFIDFIPK
+415 SFIDYIPK
-423 TLILDYIM
+423 ILILDYIM

-588 NQFNSSICGLINLSI
+588 NQFNSSICGLMNLSI

>member
-1 MKNKNIYCKNEW
+1 MN
-13 GFALKKSRMFILV
+13 GMFALKKSVMFILM

-41 VTSDDSQI
+41 VTSDDSPV
-49 DIANEEILIQN
+49 DIENEEILIQN
-60 TIYFNSSVENDGI
+60 AVYFNSSVENDGI

-81 YLSGDKIANNS
+81 YLSCDKIVNDS

-101 AIDKSI
+101 TIEKSI
-107 NVNNLTI
+107 SVNNLTI

-182 VLLNNATFRNNYATQ
+182 VLLNNVTFRNNYATQ

-212 INSKFIN
+212 TNSKFIN

-415 SFIDFIPK
+415 FFIDFIPK

-495 YQYIIFTMDSDNI
+495 YQHIIYTIDSDNS
-508 YKVTFNSFNIISTV
+508 YRVTFNPFNIISSV
-522 KLDNYNTLI
+522 KIENYNTLI
-531 LSLNTSGIVV
+531 LSLNTSGIIV
-541 DDTLKI
+541 DETLKI
-547 DGLNLSNN
+547 DGLKLSNN
-555 IDILTNSDYSASYN
+555 IDILTNSDYSTSYN
-569 QTFMGYESMNL
+569 QTFMDYESMNL
-580 PLSLNSND
+580 PLSFDSGD
-588 NQFNSSICGLINLSI
+588 NQFNSSICGLINVSI
-603 NENCISLNMK
+603 TDNGISLNMI

-622 LTSNC
+622 LTSNY
-627 NPFSFSDK
+627 NPFSFNK

-656 FKILL
+656 FKILH

>member
-1 MKNKNIYCKNEW
+1 M
-13 GFALKKSRMFILV
+13 FALKKSAMFILV

-41 VTSDDSQI
+41 VTSDDSLV
-49 DIANEEILIQN
+49 DIENEEILIQN
-60 TIYFNSSVENDGI
+60 AVYFNSSVENDGI

-81 YLSGDKIANNS
+81 YLSGDKIVNDS
-92 IIYMADGEY
+92 IIYVADGEY
-101 AIDKSI
+101 TIDKSI
-107 NVNNLTI
+107 CVNNLTI

-120 KTIINGNSFK
+120 KTIINGNAFK
-130 LYSDGDLSIT
+130 LYSYGDLSIT
-140 SLTLNNFT
+140 SLTLNNFA

-163 NNNINGSGGAINI
+163 NNHINGSGGAINI

-197 GGAIYIN
+197 GGAININ

-212 INSKFIN
+212 INSRFIN

-232 SALSVNIFNSSF
+232 SALSANIFNSSF

-254 GAIFSNQSN
+254 GAIFTNQSD

-276 YMGGAIYDN
+276 YVGGAIYDN
-285 NSKLSITSIIA
+285 NSNLSIVNIIA

-319 SSFNDNNALNGGA
+319 SSFNENNALNGGA
-332 IFAVNATSFNVIS
+332 IFVVNATSFNVIS

-377 NRVEINYPKS
+377 NVVEINYPKS
-387 IENTIFLGN
+387 IEYAIYLGN
-396 NNRLRFD
+396 NYGLRFD
-403 KFELTN
+403 KFELMN
-409 NLIEKY
+409 YPIEKF

-423 TLILDYIM
+423 VLILNYITF
-431 LFESYI
+431 LESYI
-437 VDELSNVFNLNDW
+437 VDEISNIFNFNDW

-457 EIFDISRDNFS
+457 EIFDISRDHFS
-468 LFKKFKSNNGLE
+468 LFKKLKSNKGSGLDN
-480 SDPPDSANDLMDVFK
+480 SNSAKDLMDVFK
-495 YQYIIFTMDSDNI
+495 YRYIIFTIDSDNI
-508 YKVTFNSFNIISTV
+508 YKVTFNSFNIISSV
-522 KLDNYNTLI
+522 EVDNYNTLI

-547 DGLNLSNN
+547 DGLKLSNN
-555 IDILTNSDYSASYN
+555 IDILTNSDYSISYN

-580 PLSLNSND
+580 PLSFDSGD

-603 NENCISLNMK
+603 NDNCISLNMN
-613 NLSLLINNP
+613 NLLLLINNP
-622 LTSNC
+622 LTSNY

-641 MDEKEFNSEIFGLIE
+641 IDEKEVNSGIFGVIE

>member
-1 MKNKNIYCKNEW
+1 M
-13 GFALKKSRMFILV
+13 FALKKSVMFILM

-41 VTSDDSQI
+41 VTSDDSLV
-49 DIANEEILIQN
+49 DIENEEILIQN
-60 TIYFNSSVENDGI
+60 AVYFNSSVENDGI

-81 YLSGDKIANNS
+81 YLSGDKIVNDS
-92 IIYMADGEY
+92 IIYVADGEY
-101 AIDKSI
+101 TIDKSI
-107 NVNNLTI
+107 CVNNLTI

-120 KTIINGNSFK
+120 KTIINGNAFK
-130 LYSDGDLSIT
+130 LYSYGDLSIT
-140 SLTLNNFT
+140 SLTLNNFA

-163 NNNINGSGGAINI
+163 NNHINGSGGAINI

-197 GGAIYIN
+197 GGAININ

-212 INSKFIN
+212 INSRFIN

-232 SALSVNIFNSSF
+232 SALSANIFNSSF
-244 VNNTALRGFG
+244 VNNTALQDFG
-254 GAIFSNQSN
+254 GAIFTNLSN
-263 INIRNSNFTSSKA
+263 ISIRNSNFTSSKA

-285 NSKLSITSIIA
+285 NSNLSIVNIIA
-296 NNNTAEYYG
+296 NNNTATYYG

-319 SSFNDNNALNGGA
+319 SSFNENNALNGGA
-332 IFAVNATSFNVIS
+332 IFVVNANSFNVIS
-345 SNFTSNKAV
+345 SNFISNKAV

-377 NRVEINYPKS
+377 NVVEINYPKS
-387 IENTIFLGN
+387 IEYAIYLGN
-396 NNRLRFD
+396 NYGLRFD
-403 KFELTN
+403 KFELMN
-409 NLIEKY
+409 YPIEKF

-423 TLILDYIM
+423 VLILNYITF
-431 LFESYI
+431 LESYI
-437 VDELSNVFNLNDW
+437 VDEISNIFNFNDW

-457 EIFDISRDNFS
+457 EIFDISRDHFS
-468 LFKKFKSNNGLE
+468 LFKKLKSNKGSGLDN
-480 SDPPDSANDLMDVFK
+480 SNSAKDLMDVFK
-495 YQYIIFTMDSDNI
+495 YRYIIFTMDSDNI
-508 YKVTFNSFNIISTV
+508 YKVTFNSFNIISSV
-522 KLDNYNTLI
+522 EVDNYNTLI

-547 DGLNLSNN
+547 DGLKLSNN
-555 IDILTNSDYSASYN
+555 IDILTNSDYSISYN

-580 PLSLNSND
+580 PLSFDSGD

>member
-1 MKNKNIYCKNEW
+1 MN
-13 GFALKKSRMFILV
+13 GMFALKKSVMFILM

-41 VTSDDSQI
+41 VTSDDSLV
-49 DIANEEILIQN
+49 DIENEEILIQN
-60 TIYFNSSVENDGI
+60 AVYFNSSVENDGI

-81 YLSGDKIANNS
+81 YLSGDKIVNDS
-92 IIYMADGEY
+92 IIYVADGEY
-101 AIDKSI
+101 TIDKSI
-107 NVNNLTI
+107 CVNNLTI

-120 KTIINGNSFK
+120 KTIINGNAFK
-130 LYSDGDLSIT
+130 LYSYGDLSIT
-140 SLTLNNFT
+140 SLTLNNFA

-163 NNNINGSGGAINI
+163 NNHINGSGGAINI

-197 GGAIYIN
+197 GGAININ

-212 INSKFIN
+212 INSRFIN

-232 SALSVNIFNSSF
+232 SALSANIFNSSF
-244 VNNTALRGFG
+244 VNNTALQDFG
-254 GAIFSNQSN
+254 GAIFTNLSN
-263 INIRNSNFTSSKA
+263 ISIRNSNFTSSKA

-285 NSKLSITSIIA
+285 NSNLSIVNIIA
-296 NNNTAEYYG
+296 NNNTATYYG

-319 SSFNDNNALNGGA
+319 SSFNENNALNGGA
-332 IFAVNATSFNVIS
+332 IFVVNANSFNVIS

-377 NRVEINYPKS
+377 NVVEINYPKS
-387 IENTIFLGN
+387 IEYAIYLGN
-396 NNRLRFD
+396 NYGLRFD
-403 KFELTN
+403 KFELMN
-409 NLIEKY
+409 YPIEKF

-423 TLILDYIM
+423 VLILNYITF
-431 LFESYI
+431 LESYI
-437 VDELSNVFNLNDW
+437 VDEISNIFNFNDW

-457 EIFDISRDNFS
+457 EIFDISRDHFS
-468 LFKKFKSNNGLE
+468 LFKKLKSNKGSGLDN
-480 SDPPDSANDLMDVFK
+480 SNSAKDLMDVFK
-495 YQYIIFTMDSDNI
+495 YRYIIFTMDSDNI
-508 YKVTFNSFNIISTV
+508 YKVTFNSFNIISSV
-522 KLDNYNTLI
+522 EVDNYNTLI

-547 DGLNLSNN
+547 DGLKLSNN
-555 IDILTNSDYSASYN
+555 IDILTNSDYSISYN

-580 PLSLNSND
+580 PLSFDSGD

>member
-1 MKNKNIYCKNEW
+1 MN
-13 GFALKKSRMFILV
+13 GMFALKKSVMFILM

-41 VTSDDSQI
+41 VTSDDSLV
-49 DIANEEILIQN
+49 DIENEEILIQN
-60 TIYFNSSVENDGI
+60 AVYFNSSVENDGI

-81 YLSGDKIANNS
+81 YLSGDKIVNDS
-92 IIYMADGEY
+92 IIYVADGEY
-101 AIDKSI
+101 TIDKSI
-107 NVNNLTI
+107 CVNNLTI

-120 KTIINGNSFK
+120 KTIINGNAFK
-130 LYSDGDLSIT
+130 LYSYGDLSIT
-140 SLTLNNFT
+140 SLTLNNFA

-163 NNNINGSGGAINI
+163 NNHINGSGGAINI

-197 GGAIYIN
+197 GGAININ

-212 INSKFIN
+212 INSRFIN

-232 SALSVNIFNSSF
+232 SALSANIFNSSF
-244 VNNTALRGFG
+244 VNNTALQDFG
-254 GAIFSNQSN
+254 GAIFTNLSN
-263 INIRNSNFTSSKA
+263 ISIRNSNFTSSKA

-285 NSKLSITSIIA
+285 NSNLSIVNIIA
-296 NNNTAEYYG
+296 NNNTATYYG

-319 SSFNDNNALNGGA
+319 SSFNENNALNGGA
-332 IFAVNATSFNVIS
+332 IFVVNANSFNVIS
-345 SNFTSNKAV
+345 SNFISNKAV

-377 NRVEINYPKS
+377 NVVEINYPKS
-387 IENTIFLGN
+387 IEYAIYLGN
-396 NNRLRFD
+396 NYGLRFD
-403 KFELTN
+403 KFELMN
-409 NLIEKY
+409 YPIEKF

-423 TLILDYIM
+423 VLILNYITF
-431 LFESYI
+431 LESYI
-437 VDELSNVFNLNDW
+437 VDEISNIFNFNDW

-457 EIFDISRDNFS
+457 EIFDISRDHFS
-468 LFKKFKSNNGLE
+468 LFKKLKSNKGSGLDN
-480 SDPPDSANDLMDVFK
+480 SNSAKDLMDVFK
-495 YQYIIFTMDSDNI
+495 YRYIIFTMDSDNI
-508 YKVTFNSFNIISTV
+508 YKVTFNSFNIISSV
-522 KLDNYNTLI
+522 EVDNYNTLI

-547 DGLNLSNN
+547 DGLKLSNN
-555 IDILTNSDYSASYN
+555 IDILTNSDYSISYN

-580 PLSLNSND
+580 PLSFDSGD

>member
-1 MKNKNIYCKNEW
+1 M
-13 GFALKKSRMFILV
+13 FALKKSAMFILV

-41 VTSDDSQI
+41 VTSDDSPV
-49 DIANEEILIQN
+49 DIENEEILIQN
-60 TIYFNSSVENDGI
+60 AVYFNSSVENDGI

-81 YLSGDKIANNS
+81 YLSGDKIVNDS
-92 IIYMADGEY
+92 IIYVADGEY
-101 AIDKSI
+101 TIDKSI
-107 NVNNLTI
+107 SVNNLTI

-120 KTIINGNSFK
+120 KTIINGNAFK
-130 LYSDGDLSIT
+130 LYSYGDLSIT
-140 SLTLNNFT
+140 SLTLNNFA

-163 NNNINGSGGAINI
+163 NNHINGSGGAINI

-197 GGAIYIN
+197 GGAININ
-204 SRTSKVEI
+204 SRTSKIEI
-212 INSKFIN
+212 INSRFIN
-219 NTALNSGGAICIE
+219 NTALNCGGSICIE
-232 SALSVNIFNSSF
+232 SALSANIFNSSF

-254 GAIFSNQSN
+254 GAIFTNQSD

-285 NSKLSITSIIA
+285 NSNLSIVNIIA
-296 NNNTAEYYG
+296 NNNTATYYG

-319 SSFNDNNALNGGA
+319 SSFNENNALNGGA
-332 IFAVNATSFNVIS
+332 IFVVNATSFNVIS

-371 DNIYQN
+371 DNIYQSN
-377 NRVEINYPKS
+377 VVEINYPKS
-387 IENTIFLGN
+387 IEYAIYLGN
-396 NNRLRFD
+396 NYGLRFD
-403 KFELTN
+403 KFELMN
-409 NLIEKY
+409 YPIEKF

-423 TLILDYIM
+423 VLILNYITF
-431 LFESYI
+431 LESYI
-437 VDELSNVFNLNDW
+437 VDEISNIFNFNDW

-457 EIFDISRDNFS
+457 EIFDMSRDHFS
-468 LFKKFKSNNGLE
+468 LFKKLKSNKGSGLDN
-480 SDPPDSANDLMDVFK
+480 SNSAKDLMDVFK
-495 YQYIIFTMDSDNI
+495 YRYIIFTMDSDNI
-508 YKVTFNSFNIISTV
+508 YKVTFNSFNIISSV
-522 KLDNYNTLI
+522 EVDNYNTLI

-547 DGLNLSNN
+547 DGLKLSNN
-555 IDILTNSDYSASYN
+555 IDILTNSDYSISYN
-569 QTFMGYESMNL
+569 QTFMGYESMSL
-580 PLSLNSND
+580 PLSFDSGD

>member
-1 MKNKNIYCKNEW
+1 M
-13 GFALKKSRMFILV
+13 FALKKSVMFILM

-41 VTSDDSQI
+41 VTSDDSLV
-49 DIANEEILIQN
+49 DIENEEILIQN
-60 TIYFNSSVENDGI
+60 AVYFNSSVENDGI

-81 YLSGDKIANNS
+81 YLSGDKIVNDS
-92 IIYMADGEY
+92 IIYVADGEY
-101 AIDKSI
+101 TIDKSI
-107 NVNNLTI
+107 CVNNLTI

-120 KTIINGNSFK
+120 KTIINGNAFK
-130 LYSDGDLSIT
+130 LYSYGDLSIT
-140 SLTLNNFT
+140 SLTLNNFA

-163 NNNINGSGGAINI
+163 NNHINGSGGAINI

-197 GGAIYIN
+197 GGAININ

-212 INSKFIN
+212 INSRFIN

-232 SALSVNIFNSSF
+232 SALSANIFNSSF
-244 VNNTALRGFG
+244 VNNTALQDFG
-254 GAIFSNQSN
+254 GAIFTNLSN
-263 INIRNSNFTSSKA
+263 ISIRNSIFTSSKA

-285 NSKLSITSIIA
+285 NSNLSIVNIIA
-296 NNNTAEYYG
+296 NNNTATYYG

-319 SSFNDNNALNGGA
+319 SSFNENNALNGGA
-332 IFAVNATSFNVIS
+332 IFVVNANSFNVIS

-377 NRVEINYPKS
+377 NIVEINYPKS
-387 IENTIFLGN
+387 IEYAIYLGN
-396 NNRLRFD
+396 NYGLRFD
-403 KFELTN
+403 KFELMN
-409 NLIEKY
+409 YPIEKF

-423 TLILDYIM
+423 VLILNYITF
-431 LFESYI
+431 LESYI
-437 VDELSNVFNLNDW
+437 VDEISNIFNFNDW

-457 EIFDISRDNFS
+457 EIFDISRDHFS
-468 LFKKFKSNNGLE
+468 LFKKLKSNKGSGLDN
-480 SDPPDSANDLMDVFK
+480 SNSAKDLMDVFK
-495 YQYIIFTMDSDNI
+495 YRYIIFTMDSDNI
-508 YKVTFNSFNIISTV
+508 YKLTFNSFNIISSV
-522 KLDNYNTLI
+522 EVDNYNTLI

-547 DGLNLSNN
+547 DGLKLSNN
-555 IDILTNSDYSASYN
+555 IDILTNSDYSISYN

-580 PLSLNSND
+580 PLSFDSGD

>member
-1 MKNKNIYCKNEW
+1 M
-13 GFALKKSRMFILV
+13 FALKKSVMFILM

-41 VTSDDSQI
+41 VTSDDSLV
-49 DIANEEILIQN
+49 DIENEEILIQN
-60 TIYFNSSVENDGI
+60 AVYFNSSVENDGI

-81 YLSGDKIANNS
+81 YLSGDKIVNDS
-92 IIYMADGEY
+92 IIYVADGEY
-101 AIDKSI
+101 TIDKSI
-107 NVNNLTI
+107 CVNNLTI

-120 KTIINGNSFK
+120 KTIINGNAFK
-130 LYSDGDLSIT
+130 LYSYGDLSIT
-140 SLTLNNFT
+140 SLTLNNFA

-197 GGAIYIN
+197 GGAININ

-212 INSKFIN
+212 INSRFIN

-232 SALSVNIFNSSF
+232 SALSANIFNSSF

-254 GAIFSNQSN
+254 GAIFTNQSD

-276 YMGGAIYDN
+276 YVGGAIYDN
-285 NSKLSITSIIA
+285 NSNLSIVNIIA
-296 NNNTAEYYG
+296 NNNTATFYG

-319 SSFNDNNALNGGA
+319 SSFNENNALNGGA
-332 IFAVNATSFNVIS
+332 IFVVNATSFNVIS

-377 NRVEINYPKS
+377 NVVEINYPKS
-387 IENTIFLGN
+387 IEYAIYLGN
-396 NNRLRFD
+396 NYGLRFD
-403 KFELTN
+403 KFELMN
-409 NLIEKY
+409 YPIEKF

-423 TLILDYIM
+423 VLILNYITF
-431 LFESYI
+431 LESYI
-437 VDELSNVFNLNDW
+437 VDEISNIFNFNDW

-457 EIFDISRDNFS
+457 EIFDISRDHFS
-468 LFKKFKSNNGLE
+468 LFKKLKSNKGSGLDN
-480 SDPPDSANDLMDVFK
+480 SNSAKDLMDVFK
-495 YQYIIFTMDSDNI
+495 YRYIIFTIDSDNI
-508 YKVTFNSFNIISTV
+508 YKVTFNSFNIISSV
-522 KLDNYNTLI
+522 EVDNYNTLI

-547 DGLNLSNN
+547 DGLKLSNN
-555 IDILTNSDYSASYN
+555 IDILTNSDYSISYN

-580 PLSLNSND
+580 PLSFDSGD

-603 NENCISLNMK
+603 NDNCISLNMN
-613 NLSLLINNP
+613 NLLLLINNP
-622 LTSNC
+622 LTSNY

-641 MDEKEFNSEIFGLIE
+641 IDEKEVNSGIFGVIE

>member
-1 MKNKNIYCKNEW
+1 MN
-13 GFALKKSRMFILV
+13 GMFALKKSVMFILM

-41 VTSDDSQI
+41 VTSDDSPV
-49 DIANEEILIQN
+49 DIENEEILIQN
-60 TIYFNSSVENDGI
+60 AVYFNSSVENDGI

-81 YLSGDKIANNS
+81 YLSCDKIVNDS

-101 AIDKSI
+101 TIEKSI
-107 NVNNLTI
+107 SVNNLTI

-197 GGAIYIN
+197 GGAININ

-212 INSKFIN
+212 INSRFIN
-219 NTALNSGGAICIE
+219 NTALNCGGSICIE
-232 SALSVNIFNSSF
+232 SALSANIFNSSF

-495 YQYIIFTMDSDNI
+495 YQHIIYTIDSDNS
-508 YKVTFNSFNIISTV
+508 YRVTFNPFNIISSV
-522 KLDNYNTLI
+522 KIENYNTLI
-531 LSLNTSGIVV
+531 LSLNTSGIIV
-541 DDTLKI
+541 DETLKI
-547 DGLNLSNN
+547 DGLKLSNN
-555 IDILTNSDYSASYN
+555 IDILTNSDYSTSYN
-569 QTFMGYESMNL
+569 QTFMDYESMNL
-580 PLSLNSND
+580 PLSFDSGD
-588 NQFNSSICGLINLSI
+588 NQFNSSICGLINVSI
-603 NENCISLNMK
+603 TDNGISLNMI

-622 LTSNC
+622 LTSNY
-627 NPFSFSDK
+627 NPFSFNK

-656 FKILL
+656 FKILH